1 MTFLKFKAKKKM
13 KPKRALDLLNEGL
26 IKKISFGCK
35 EIDRTTYG
43 GIGEGLTEI
52 SG

>member
-1 MTFLKFKAKKKM
+1 M
-13 KPKRALDLLNEGL
+13 KPKLALDLLNEGL
-26 IKKISFGCK
+26 IKKISFGCE